1 MTTPHRTPPLG
12 ATVGPDG
19 THFGVWAPRAERI
32 DVQIDGGPSAQ
43 LIRDA
48 DGVHVGLVPGVET
61 GARYKFRIDGGDAF
75 PDPRSRFQPDGVH
88 GPSEVIDP
96 GAFAWTDADW
106 PGITMDRL
114 VVYEL
119 HVGTYTPEGT
129 FLALIDQLP
138 EIKRLG
144 VTAIELMPVADFPG
158 RWNWGYDGVAPFAP
172 SRAYGRPGDLRQ
184 LVDAAHRNGL
194 AVLLDVVYNH
204 LGPDGNYLGVYS
216 ADYFTDRHQT
226 PWGNGINYD
235 GANSRFVRD
244 FVIDNG
250 IQWVRD
256 FHFDGL
262 RLDATDTIRDDSEL
276 HIMAEFQEKV
286 RAGTDRNI
294 VLIAEESRNTVR
306 TIRPVAQGGLGF
318 DAVWADDFHHSLRVH
333 LTGTREHYYAD
344 YEGSV
349 AEITTAINEGF
360 VYQGQRS
367 PRSNRPRGT
376 KVTDEPATG
385 FIVCIQN
392 HDQVG
397 NRPFGERVHHD
408 ISMDRYAVASTLLL
422 FLPEPPLLFMGQEFA
437 ASTPFLFFTDHN
449 EELGKLVT
457 NGRRQEFSGF
467 RVFSD
472 PILLNS
478 IPDPQDPLTF
488 LSSRLKLNERD
499 RNAGI
504 YALYRDLLELRRTDS
519 VLRSPSRDRTE
530 AKELGAQILS
540 VRRTD
545 PTGQR
550 VLIANF
556 GSASNVLVAEIAGA
570 ASGEA
575 DMPRLFF
582 CSTDERYGGIGYPPE
597 STEQD
602 GEPVICIPARSAVI
616 YAV

>member
-1 MTTPHRTPPLG
+1 MTSRSPIPPLG

-19 THFGVWAPRAERI
+19 AHFGVWAPRAERI
-32 DVQIDGGPSAQ
+32 HVQIEGGPS
-43 LIRDA
+43 LPLTRDA
-48 DGVHVGLVPGVET
+48 EGLHTGLAPGIGA

-96 GAFAWTDADW
+96 ATFEWSDRDW
-106 PGITMDRL
+106 SGLTMDRL

-138 EIKRLG
+138 EIARLG

-158 RWNWGYDGVAPFAP
+158 RWNWGYDGVALFAP
-172 SRAYGRPGDLRQ
+172 SRAYGRPDDLRR
-184 LVDAAHRNGL
+184 LVDAAHRHDLG
-194 AVLLDVVYNH
+194 VLLDVVYNH

-216 ADYFTDRHQT
+216 ADYFTDRHRT

-235 GANSRFVRD
+235 GPNSRFVRD

-250 IQWVRD
+250 IQWIRD
-256 FHFDGL
+256 YHIDGL
-262 RLDATDTIRDDSEL
+262 RLDATDTIQDDSEL
-276 HIMAEFQEKV
+276 HIMAEFQQKV
-286 RAGTDRNI
+286 RAAATKPI
-294 VLIAEESRNTVR
+294 VLIAEESRNSVR
-306 TIRPVAQGGLGF
+306 TIQPVEQGGLGY
-318 DAVWADDFHHSLRVH
+318 DAVWADDFHHALRVH

-349 AEITTAINEGF
+349 AEIAKAINEGF

-367 PRSNRPRGT
+367 PYSNRPRGT
-376 KVTDEPATG
+376 RVTDEPATG
-385 FIVCIQN
+385 FVVCIQN

-408 ISMDRYAVASTLLL
+408 IALDRYAVASTLLL
-422 FLPEPPLLFMGQEFA
+422 FLPEPALLFMGQEFA

-457 NGRRQEFSGF
+457 EGRRREFSGF
-467 RVFSD
+467 RAFSD
-472 PILLNS
+472 PLLLNS

-488 LSSRLKLNERD
+488 MSSKLKLDERD

-504 YALYRDLLELRRTDS
+504 YTLYSDLLELRSTDS
-519 VLRSPSRDRTE
+519 VLRSTRRDRTE
-530 AKELGAQILS
+530 AKELGAQMLS
-540 VRRTD
+540 VRRSD
-545 PTGQR
+545 ESDER
-550 VLIANF
+550 MLIANF
-556 GSASNVLVAEIAGA
+556 GSASNVPVPEITGGA
-570 ASGEA
+570 DRGVDEL
-575 DMPRLFF
+575 RLII
-582 CSTDERYGGIGYPPE
+582 CSTDERYAGIGYRPE
-597 STEQD
+597 SIEQD
-602 GEPVICIPARSAVI
+602 GAPVIRIPARSAVI
-616 YAV
+616 YAL